1 MHKTTGASAPFYG
14 KENKNMTYAAAWF
27 ILHMFGVFIAF
38 SLLVIVS
45 QKEDTNYK
53 SELLLTI
60 ACCLVA
66 LVAKCIYIV
75 GGQEETLLILGKMEY
90 L

>member
-1 MHKTTGASAPFYG
+1 MHKTTGASVPFYG

-45 QKEDTNYK
+45 QKEDTNY
-53 SELLLTI
+53 EY
-60 ACCLVA
+60 CCREIRTV
-66 LVAKCIYIV
+66 
-75 GGQEETLLILGKMEY
+75 
-90 L
+90 